1 LHRNTNRQVR
11 RTPQDINGRKRQDDP
26 EIQLALLLFYNRCS
40 DHDRLDYTR
49 RNLTPKTIFSSYN
62 GGVRKSTPTPFKL
75 HAGHPALELVNTLD
89 MRFSAQTIELLPTY
103 AELLRFTAQLQLLP
117 AEQGRKLARTVSG
130 AQAQRV
136 LASTLELRE
145 ALAKVLYTWADGGR
159 TQPAQLEILERHFQA
174 AALQRKLR
182 ADGPRLDWAWN
193 ERGTSLAPELPLWKL
208 AQAASDLLVSGDSE
222 HIKDCGDPT
231 CRWLFLDLSKNHTR
245 RWCDMK
251 TCGNRMKARRHHAR
265 LQDSAL

>member
-40 DHDRLDYTR
+40 HHDRLDYTR
-49 RNLTPKTIFSSYN
+49 GGLTPKTIFSSYDGN
-62 GGVRKSTPTPFKL
+62 VRKSTPAPFKL

-89 MRFSAQTIELLPTY
+89 MRFSGQTADLLPTY
-103 AELLRFTAQLQLLP
+103 GDLLRFTAQLQLLP
-117 AEQGRKLARTVSG
+117 PEQARKLARTVSD

-145 ALAKVLYTWADGGR
+145 ALAKVLYAWADGSKA
-159 TQPAQLEILERHFQA
+159 QPAQLEILERHFQA
-174 AALQRKLR
+174 AALQRKLCV
-182 ADGPRLDWAWN
+182 DGPRLEWAW
-193 ERGTSLAPELPLWKL
+193 TSLAAELPLWKL
-208 AQAASDLLVSGDSE
+208 AQAASDLLVSGDTE

-265 LQDSAL
+265 LQDPAL

>member
-1 LHRNTNRQVR
+1 M
-11 RTPQDINGRKRQDDP
+11 
-26 EIQLALLLFYNRCS
+26 
-40 DHDRLDYTR
+40 
-49 RNLTPKTIFSSYN
+49 
-62 GGVRKSTPTPFKL
+62 TPTPFKL

-89 MRFSAQTIELLPTY
+89 MRFSAQSVELLPTY
-103 AELLRFTAQLQLLP
+103 GDLLHFTVQLQLLP
-117 AEQGRKLARTVSG
+117 SEQGRKLARTVSE

-145 ALAKVLYTWADGGR
+145 ALAKVLYAWADGGR

-174 AALQRKLR
+174 AALQRKLC
-182 ADGPRLDWAWN
+182 ADGLRLEWAW
-193 ERGTSLAPELPLWKL
+193 TSLAPELPLWKL
-208 AQAASDLLVSGDSE
+208 AQAASDLLVSDDTE

-251 TCGNRMKARRHHAR
+251 TCGNRMKARRYHAR